1 MVFNPILT
9 LDGEES
15 FQINCSARLGTKA
28 QQTDWF
34 FILS

>member
-9 LDGEES
+9 LDGEER
-15 FQINCSARLGTKA
+15 FQINCSARPGTKA
-28 QQTDWF
+28 QQIVWF